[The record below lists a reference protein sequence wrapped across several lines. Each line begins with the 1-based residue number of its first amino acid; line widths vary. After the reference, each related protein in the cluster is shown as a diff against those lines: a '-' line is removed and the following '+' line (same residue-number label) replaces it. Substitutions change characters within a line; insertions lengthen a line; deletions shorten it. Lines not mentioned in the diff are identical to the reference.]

1 MPKLNVPAASTGAA
15 VLVALPAVVWAAPYT
30 MAAVFQ
36 NAAPV
41 PKLIMVGLLGATL
54 AAVIICVLKL
64 ASGPRLSGGSAYLSG
79 LRVGGPLAGLL
90 GAAHAGFNMSLGL
103 ANAPA
108 TPPMNVLARG
118 FAEVVLLI
126 ALGLLAGA
134 VAVITNW
141 AVEARIDRA
150 VLRG

>member
-54 AAVIICVLKL
+54 AAIIVCVLKL

-79 LRVGGPLAGLL
+79 RRRGGPTGRPSRPTAG
-90 GAAHAGFNMSLGL
+90 GR
-103 ANAPA
+103 
-108 TPPMNVLARG
+108 T
-118 FAEVVLLI
+118 
-126 ALGLLAGA
+126 
-134 VAVITNW
+134 
-141 AVEARIDRA
+141 RA
-150 VLRG
+150 